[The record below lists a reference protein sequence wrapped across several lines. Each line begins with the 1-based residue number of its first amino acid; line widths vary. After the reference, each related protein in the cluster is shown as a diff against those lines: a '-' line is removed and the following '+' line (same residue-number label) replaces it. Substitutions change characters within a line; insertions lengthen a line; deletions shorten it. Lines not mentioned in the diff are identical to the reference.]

1 MSNTSTK
8 LLNIALWIVQ
18 GLLAVSFLM
27 AGFVKFTDSIEDLTL
42 QMGWPSA
49 VPEPLVRFIGFTE
62 MAGALGLL
70 VPALTKI
77 KTALTPWAAMGL
89 VGVMIMA
96 AIFHLTRGE
105 YSAIGVNLGF
115 AVLAAFVA
123 WGRFRKVVIE
133 EKKR

>member
-1 MSNTSTK
+1 MPNSSTK

-18 GLLAVSFLM
+18 GLLAASFLM
-27 AGFVKFTDSIEDLTL
+27 AGYVKFTDTMEDLTL
-42 QMGWPSA
+42 QMGWPAA

-77 KTALTPWAAMGL
+77 KTVLTPWAATGL
-89 VGVMIMA
+89 VVIMVMA
-96 AIFHLTRGE
+96 AIFHLMRGE
-105 YSAIGVNLGF
+105 YPAIGVNLGF
-115 AVLAAFVA
+115 AALAAFVA
-123 WGRFRKVVIE
+123 WGRFRKVIIE